1 MHRVTEPEQQPSIA
15 DLARS
20 AIGSHELVAPR
31 PVAQDTSHRGWL
43 VPLGILTLVVGLGI
57 GGIAYHWYQSRSF
70 HSNDPAVAFSD
81 PTPEEA
87 EQLKELEGLA
97 ANPHAHLVVRASHV
111 TYRPVDSGVEE
122 PGLAVE
128 LKARSIGDHVGLL
141 PLDVIDE
148 PALELGGGYVLTV
161 HEGTRWT
168 QVVETEDRLFMASG
182 EDTTETTAILRA
194 MLADEGLDP

>member
-122 PGLAVE
+122 PGLDVR
-128 LKARSIGDHVGLL
+128 LRSI
-141 PLDVIDE
+141 P
-148 PALELGGGYVLTV
+148 
-161 HEGTRWT
+161 
-168 QVVETEDRLFMASG
+168 ASG
-182 EDTTETTAILRA
+182 R
-194 MLADEGLDP
+194 